1 MNVARRL
8 RGEEVPL
15 IDPSKQR
22 QGLRARL
29 LNKIRRTT
37 GLF

>member
-8 RGEEVPL
+8 RGEEVAL
-15 IDPSKQR
+15 IDPTRER

-29 LNKIRRTT
+29 MGKIRRTT